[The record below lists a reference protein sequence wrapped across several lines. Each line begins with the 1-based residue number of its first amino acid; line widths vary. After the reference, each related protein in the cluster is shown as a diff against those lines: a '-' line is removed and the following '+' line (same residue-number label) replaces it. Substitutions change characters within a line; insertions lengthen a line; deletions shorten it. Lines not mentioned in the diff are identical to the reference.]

1 MDAVLGTAGHIDH
14 GKTSLVRAL
23 TGINCDRLDEE
34 KRRGITI
41 DLGFAWLDLPDGR
54 RLGIIDVPGHE
65 RFVKTMVA
73 GAAGIDCMLLVIAA
87 DEGVMP
93 QTREHLDICSLLGV
107 RSGIV
112 ALTKTDIVDEDWLQM
127 VTEDVKDNLRGTFLE
142 GAPIIPV
149 SSANGNGIGAL
160 RTAVIGMGAALEGRQ
175 RTDLLRLPVDR
186 VFTLKGFGTVVT
198 GTLVSGLCKQGED
211 ISIFP
216 AGKQARVRS
225 IQVHGNQVQEG
236 RSGQRCAMNLQGVE
250 VDEIQRGDII
260 GRPNTLFPSKRWIIH
275 LSCLSSAPHPIRQRM
290 EVHFHHGSRESSA
303 KIIFRDRD
311 DLKPGKSAIA
321 ELYLS
326 QAIAGVFGDHCVL
339 RAHSPLRTIAGGTL
353 IDPLPPVLRA
363 RDPLFGKKFSALE
376 ELARLAEKNRSKLS
390 SADARELVSLAL
402 SLRDMPGADEKRLT
416 VLTGLPSNV
425 LEAALKKTAEKGQAI
440 CWDSATKS
448 WVDKDVFDASL
459 DKCLERS
466 AELHEREPL
475 MGFFAQN
482 ALCSGW
488 GDNLPSR
495 YTQKVLD
502 RGIKRGHLKEEGNGL
517 KLASWEVK
525 PDADQSEIM
534 TRLQDMYEKS
544 GLTPPTLKEV
554 QETLSADLK
563 QIMSIL
569 AHLCENGH
577 LVRIQ
582 EGFYYDKAVL
592 DDILQ
597 KVRKWFA
604 NHDNLDV
611 GAMKT
616 IFGISRKFAI
626 PLLEYLDSIGITY
639 RVGNQR
645 QLRKTGN

>member
-1 MDAVLGTAGHIDH
+1 M
-14 GKTSLVRAL
+14 
-23 TGINCDRLDEE
+23 
-34 KRRGITI
+34 
-41 DLGFAWLDLPDGR
+41 
-54 RLGIIDVPGHE
+54 
-65 RFVKTMVA
+65 
-73 GAAGIDCMLLVIAA
+73 
-87 DEGVMP
+87 
-93 QTREHLDICSLLGV
+93 
-107 RSGIV
+107 
-112 ALTKTDIVDEDWLQM
+112 
-127 VTEDVKDNLRGTFLE
+127 
-142 GAPIIPV
+142 
-149 SSANGNGIGAL
+149 
-160 RTAVIGMGAALEGRQ
+160 
-175 RTDLLRLPVDR
+175 
-186 VFTLKGFGTVVT
+186 
-198 GTLVSGLCKQGED
+198 
-211 ISIFP
+211 
-216 AGKQARVRS
+216 
-225 IQVHGNQVQEG
+225 
-236 RSGQRCAMNLQGVE
+236 
-250 VDEIQRGDII
+250 
-260 GRPNTLFPSKRWIIH
+260 
-275 LSCLSSAPHPIRQRM
+275 
-290 EVHFHHGSRESSA
+290 
-303 KIIFRDRD
+303 
-311 DLKPGKSAIA
+311 
-321 ELYLS
+321 
-326 QAIAGVFGDHCVL
+326 
-339 RAHSPLRTIAGGTL
+339 
-353 IDPLPPVLRA
+353 
-363 RDPLFGKKFSALE
+363 E

-459 DKCLERS
+459 DKCLERI

-475 MGFFAQN
+475 KGFFAQN

-554 QETLSADLK
+554 LSADLK

-626 PLLEYLDSIGITY
+626 PLLEYLD
-639 RVGNQR
+639 
-645 QLRKTGN
+645 